1 MKAEELYKGIIEIDD
16 RYIEES
22 RETKLNAKHIT
33 WKRYTAVAACLCLI
47 ALSAVVAFHGK
58 ERPAEVYHLSLVQDS
73 AQGQDTAEICTL
85 SFTDQSTD
93 IKHFVTLEDGT
104 MIPAVFVP
112 ATFHDSNSNDVDMTL
127 EEAQSFAYM
136 DLDTAP
142 AELRE
147 TILKAREVIIYS
159 QSWVADG
166 LEAYITSPDGTKRS
180 VPAFSELF
188 PGWELPTIDPS
199 LSTMTPDGLGRDAKY
214 GVFVEI
220 AEIMNDYIMGRV
232 TSAST
237 PFQTGQ
243 RIQVYFPEDFDV
255 SQLRK
260 GTVQFVSYYG
270 KDCDG
275 ANGTVRADEISA
287 YYGD

>member
-58 ERPAEVYHLSLVQDS
+58 ERPAEVYHLSLIQDS

-85 SFTDQSTD
+85 SYTAQSTD

-112 ATFHDSNSNDVDMTL
+112 ATFHDSSSNDVDMTL

-220 AEIMNDYIMGRV
+220 AKIMNDYIMGRV

-237 PFQTGQ
+237 PFQAGQ
-243 RIQVYFPEDFDV
+243 SIQVYFPEDFDV

-260 GTVQFVSYYG
+260 GTVQFVSYFG

>member
-85 SFTDQSTD
+85 SYTAQSTD

-166 LEAYITSPDGTKRS
+166 LEAYITSPDGTKKS

-199 LSTMTPDGLGRDAKY
+199 LNTMTPDGLGRDAKY

-237 PFQTGQ
+237 PFQAGQ
-243 RIQVYFPEDFDV
+243 SIQVYFPEDFDV

-260 GTVQFVSYYG
+260 GTVQFVSYFG

>member
-58 ERPAEVYHLSLVQDS
+58 ERPAEVYHLSLIQDS

-85 SFTDQSTD
+85 SYTAQSTD

-199 LSTMTPDGLGRDAKY
+199 LNTMTPDGLGRDAKY

-237 PFQTGQ
+237 PFQAGQ
-243 RIQVYFPEDFDV
+243 SIRVYFPEDFDV

-260 GTVQFVSYYG
+260 GTVQFVSYFG

>member
-22 RETKLNAKHIT
+22 RETKLNAKHIA

-85 SFTDQSTD
+85 SYTAQSTD

-104 MIPAVFVP
+104 IIPAVFVP

-166 LEAYITSPDGTKRS
+166 LEAYITSPDGTKKS

-199 LSTMTPDGLGRDAKY
+199 LNTMTPDGLGRDAKY

-237 PFQTGQ
+237 PFQAGQ
-243 RIQVYFPEDFDV
+243 SIQVYFPEDFDV

-260 GTVQFVSYYG
+260 GTVQFVSYFG